1 MIPSEPPYFVTNP
14 TCRPQF
20 TIRAL
25 FVLVLAVACLFGGV
39 RFERERRTRADEA
52 AAPEFTLGREARQ
65 AKSAK
70 RSTGPTGR

>member
-25 FVLVLAVACLFGGV
+25 FVLVLAGLAAFGLSGSGAG
-39 RFERERRTRADEA
+39 E
-52 AAPEFTLGREARQ
+52 PMRQ
-65 AKSAK
+65 QRQSS
-70 RSTGPTGR
+70 R